1 MKYISST
8 KGSFIALIILTILGF
23 ALPIQEPIESLNLV
37 LTITTF
43 LFAIL
48 VGFDLSRLYS
58 RYTNVR
64 QAIAE
69 EDARLLSFYAKSKIY
84 GKQFSGKIKEKINQ
98 YYINA
103 LDFGIWKSEG
113 YYYKPT
119 AKYFLGL
126 YDEME
131 KIKKHCH
138 EGTYESMLDDL
149 SYTESARNKSSVFIY
164 SKISLRKQ
172 YFLFILSFIILF
184 CLFFNV
190 RDLEIYSKII
200 TILLSTSLVLIILIL
215 RDLNNFMLQAKGVV
229 VESRQEV
236 LEFMGERRYYNKLNI
251 KRGYISVPKD
261 VKEYRLGLHR
271 PGQKKKIEIVKNNF
285 KIKSSSH

>member
-8 KGSFIALIILTILGF
+8 KGSFVALVILTILGF
-23 ALPIQEPIESLNLV
+23 LLPIQKPIEGLNLV
-37 LTITTF
+37 LTVTTF

-69 EDARLLSFYAKSKIY
+69 EDARMLSFFAKSKIY
-84 GKQFSGKIKEKINQ
+84 GKQFSNKIKKLISR

-113 YYYKPT
+113 YYYKAT
-119 AKYFLGL
+119 AKYFLSL

-149 SYTESARNKSSVFIY
+149 SYAEAARNKSSVFIY
-164 SKISLRKQ
+164 SQVSLRKQ

-190 RDLEIYSKII
+190 RGLELYSKII
-200 TILLSTSLVLIILIL
+200 TILLSSSLVLIILIL
-215 RDLNNFMLQAKGVV
+215 RDLNNFMLQSKGVT

-236 LEFMGERRYYNKLNI
+236 LEFIGEPRYYNKLNI
-251 KRGYISVPKD
+251 KRGYTFVPKE
-261 VKEYRLGLHR
+261 VKEYRLGLHK
-271 PGQKKKIEIVKNNF
+271 PGQKQKIET
-285 KIKSSSH
+285 IKR

>member
-8 KGSFIALIILTILGF
+8 KGSLIALVILTILAF
-23 ALPIQEPIESLNLV
+23 ILPIQEPIDSLDSV
-37 LTITTF
+37 LMVTTF

-48 VGFDLSRLYS
+48 VGFDLSRLYF

-64 QAIAE
+64 QNIAE

-84 GKQFSGKIKEKINQ
+84 GKAFSDRVKILMDQ

-113 YYYKPT
+113 YYYKLT

-126 YDEME
+126 YKAME
-131 KIKKHCH
+131 RIKKHCH

-149 SYTESARNKSSVFIY
+149 SYAEAARNKSSVFIY
-164 SKISLRKQ
+164 SQISLKKQ
-172 YFLFILSFIILF
+172 YFLFILSFIILS
-184 CLFFNV
+184 CLFFNI
-190 RDLEIYSKII
+190 RGIELYSKII
-200 TILLSTSLVLIILIL
+200 TILLSSSLVSIILIL

-236 LEFMGERRYYNKLNI
+236 LEFMDKPRYYNKLNI
-251 KRGYISVPKD
+251 KRGYISIPKE
-261 VKEYRLGLHR
+261 VRVYRLGLHK
-271 PGQKKKIEIVKNNF
+271 PGEKQKIKIVK
-285 KIKSSSH
+285 K

>member
-1 MKYISST
+1 MKYVSST

-23 ALPIQEPIESLNLV
+23 VLPVQEPIEGLDLV
-37 LTITTF
+37 LTVTTF

-48 VGFDLSRLYS
+48 IGFDLSRLYL

-69 EDARLLSFYAKSKIY
+69 EDARMLSFFAKSKIHS
-84 GKQFSGKIKEKINQ
+84 KQFSDKIKKLISQ

-119 AKYFLGL
+119 AKYFLSL

-149 SYTESARNKSSVFIY
+149 SYAESARNKSSVFIY

-172 YFLFILSFIILF
+172 YFLFVLSFIILF

-190 RDLEIYSKII
+190 RGLEIYSKII
-200 TILLSTSLVLIILIL
+200 TILLSSSLVLIILIL
-215 RDLNNFMLQAKGVV
+215 RDLNNFMLQSKGVV

-236 LEFMGERRYYNKLNI
+236 LEFIGESRYYNKLNI

-261 VKEYRLGLHR
+261 VKEYRLGLHK
-271 PGQKKKIEIVKNNF
+271 PGEKQKIELVK
-285 KIKSSSH
+285 K